1 MNLLGFVFKTIS
13 NNKRDEEELL
23 KLLLLSPPHFHALS
37 LWDGLSLSPGV
48 EHDVVPRNQ
57 IFIFQVSAQKG
68 SMAHPGC
75 ACRRS
80 EGVVK
85 ESREC
90 AGVWLQISCW
100 GQLWEKRALHT
111 ASVVVLLLS
120 VGLS

>member
-1 MNLLGFVFKTIS
+1 M
-13 NNKRDEEELL
+13 
-23 KLLLLSPPHFHALS
+23 
-37 LWDGLSLSPGV
+37 
-48 EHDVVPRNQ
+48 
-57 IFIFQVSAQKG
+57 
-68 SMAHPGC
+68 
-75 ACRRS
+75 
-80 EGVVK
+80 VK